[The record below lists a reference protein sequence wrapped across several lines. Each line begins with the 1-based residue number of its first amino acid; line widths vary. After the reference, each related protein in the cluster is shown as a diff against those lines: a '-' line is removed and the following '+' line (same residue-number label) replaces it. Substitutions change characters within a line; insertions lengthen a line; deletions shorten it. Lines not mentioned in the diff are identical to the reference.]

1 MMRGFRAV
9 TAGLPLKPDV
19 VLFGEY
25 LPVAASTVAGGEIVI
40 ISGGATPY
48 DARAAARCG
57 GDVEVELAAIAEALG
72 LAG

>member
-25 LPVAASTVAGGEIVI
+25 LPVAASTVAECEIVI
-40 ISGGATPY
+40 ISQGSTPY

-57 GDVEVELAAIAEALG
+57 GDVEVELTAIAEALG
-72 LAG
+72 LAD